1 MGKSMRIP
9 GTGVVEEAR
18 GDTRGS
24 ERYTQGKEQSPHSHA
39 RRRQS
44 HSLLHQKRRQR
55 HLSPAAGTRVRPSSL
70 VFVVVVACTSVRFD
84 RLEMPKKLRVPK
96 TISLKDDRI
105 KKSQSRKAEA
115 DRMKRYRGKKAEF
128 GGKKKSTENPLGQ
141 PIQHQQQLASTTMF
155 FHYNQNL
162 GPPFYILCDT
172 NFIIFSIRNKMDIV
186 KSLMD
191 CLLAKCVPLVT
202 DCVVAELQQL
212 GAKYRLALRLIHD
225 NFERLT
231 CMHKGTY
238 ADDCITNRV
247 IEHKCYIVGTCDK
260 ALKRRLRKIPGVPIM
275 YISQH
280 QYTIERMP
288 DAYGCTK

>member
-1 MGKSMRIP
+1 
-9 GTGVVEEAR
+9 
-18 GDTRGS
+18 
-24 ERYTQGKEQSPHSHA
+24 
-39 RRRQS
+39 
-44 HSLLHQKRRQR
+44 
-55 HLSPAAGTRVRPSSL
+55 
-70 VFVVVVACTSVRFD
+70 
-84 RLEMPKKLRVPK
+84 MPKVRKPK
-96 TISLKDDRI
+96 MLSLKDSRL
-105 KKSQSRKAEA
+105 KESQSTKTMA
-115 DRMKRYRGKKAEF
+115 DRMKRYRA
-128 GGKKKSTENPLGQ
+128 KKSKHGAKRAKQAHPDTEQRQQENPLGQ
-141 PIQHQQQLASTTMF
+141 PIQHQQQLSSTTMF

-172 NFIIFSIRNKMDIV
+172 NFIIFSIKNKMDIV

-202 DCVVAELQQL
+202 DCVVGELQKL
-212 GAKYRLALRLIHD
+212 GSKYRIALRIIND

-231 CMHKGTY
+231 CTHKGTY

-260 ALKRRLRKIPGVPIM
+260 ALKRRIRKVPGVPIM